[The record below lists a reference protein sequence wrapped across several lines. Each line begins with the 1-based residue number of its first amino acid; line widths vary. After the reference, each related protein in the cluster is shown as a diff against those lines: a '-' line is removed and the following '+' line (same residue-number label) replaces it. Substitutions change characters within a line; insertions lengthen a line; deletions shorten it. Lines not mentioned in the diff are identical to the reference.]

1 VVLGCL
7 LRKGQQ
13 EPEVD
18 LIRRVFGQGFVFG
31 IGCVEVR
38 FGRFVVGFGLRFIVL
53 EVVVLF
59 LLLLLLLLVFFVVFF
74 VFVLEVVVRRL
85 TGAGP

>member
-38 FGRFVVGFGLRFIVL
+38 FGRFVVGFDLRFIVL
-53 EVVVLF
+53 EVVVV
-59 LLLLLLLLVFFVVFF
+59 LLLLLLVFFVVFF